1 MQSQKT
7 VRAVVLAASLGGL
20 ATPAIAN
27 VNVYLLPML
36 SPVTIDANVAAVGKC
51 VMKRTRVKG
60 NPLPKNVAVVGKCF
74 MSGVRIK
81 GNSWLRGMAR

>member
-36 SPVTIDANVAAVGKC
+36 SPVTIDADVAAVGKC

-60 NPLPKNVAVVGKCF
+60 KPLPKNVAVLGRCVMNGA
-74 MSGVRIK
+74 RIK
-81 GNSWLRGMAR
+81 GNPWYRGMVR